1 MIKRLERAWYQKSRW
16 PLLLWPLEQLYRMLS
31 AKDQRQ
37 KQAQQWH
44 APVPVLIVGN
54 ITVGGTGK
62 SPLVATLV
70 DYLRTQG
77 WKPGIVS
84 RGYGGKSAAY
94 PLSVSPQSDPLIAGD
109 EPVMLAQLGCPVV
122 VDPKRSTAAQYL
134 LAEHDCDL
142 IISDDGL
149 QHLALGRDI
158 ELVVIDAERGLGNGH
173 CLPVGPL
180 REPKTRLQQVDYI
193 FANGA
198 EVETTLEGCRLHPM
212 QLQPTQWRQPATQN
226 CYPLQPL
233 PFDHTVNALAG
244 IGHPERF
251 FNTLRQL
258 GLTVTGRAYPDH
270 HRFQAQDLNTSQP
283 LLMTAKDAVK
293 CQPWLTE
300 QHWVLDVRAQIAPNL
315 LEQIHQD
322 LLAAQQRKQAQ
333 QAL

>member
-1 MIKRLERAWYQKSRW
+1 MKRLEQAWYNHARW
-16 PLLLWPLEQLYRMLS
+16 PLLLQPLEQLYLKLS
-31 AKDQRQ
+31 AQDQRK
-37 KQAQQWH
+37 KQAQQWQ

-70 DYLRTQG
+70 DYLRSKG

-84 RGYGGKSAAY
+84 RGYGGKSSEY
-94 PLSVSPQSDPLIAGD
+94 PLSVTTASDPKIAGD

-122 VDPKRSTAAQYL
+122 VDPKRSTAAQSL

-158 ELVVIDAERGLGNGH
+158 ELVVIDAARGLGNGH

-180 REPKTRLQQVDYI
+180 REPKSRLQQVDYI

-198 EVETTLEGCRLHPM
+198 EHTSQLEGQTLHPM
-212 QLQPTQWRQPATQN
+212 QLKPTQWRQPASQAT
-226 CYPLQPL
+226 YPIQPL
-233 PFDHTVNALAG
+233 PFNESVQALAG
-244 IGHPERF
+244 IGNPERF

-258 GLTVTGRAYPDH
+258 GLTVTGRPYPDH
-270 HRFQAQDLNTSQP
+270 YQFQAQDLVSTEP

-293 CQPWLTE
+293 CQAWLGA
-300 QHWVLDVRAQIAPNL
+300 QHWVLDVRAHIATEI
-315 LEQIHQD
+315 LEQIHLD
-322 LLAAQQRKQAQ
+322 LLAAQARKQTSQ
-333 QAL
+333 GL